1 MRFNLTMRQNQ
12 IIALASDIKS
22 KKQAVF
28 SEMYH
33 LLGKEGV
40 FTGYTKTYQPKKD
53 GDDVIPPESKPVQL
67 TVEQAIKKSKE
78 VLAEMFNVVAT
89 QDVGNCYAKADVKVG
104 ETIILKD
111 VPATHLIFLEKQLK
125 DIETFISKLPV
136 LDPSENWKFNEAS
149 GCYKS
154 DESTTYRTKKVPT
167 SMITAPATPEHP
179 AQVQVYN
186 DEVNI
191 GTYTTTKF
199 SGCMK
204 VVEKD
209 ALMQKVLD
217 LKKAVQVALQEANS
231 TLITEQTFGKTIVD
245 YIFE

>member
-111 VPATHLIFLEKQLK
+111 VPATHLIFLEKQLT
-125 DIETFISKLPV
+125 DIWSELIRVVVKQQNQDCHCRKL
-136 LDPSENWKFNEAS
+136 LKMLH
-149 GCYKS
+149 
-154 DESTTYRTKKVPT
+154 TK
-167 SMITAPATPEHP
+167 
-179 AQVQVYN
+179 Q
-186 DEVNI
+186 
-191 GTYTTTKF
+191 
-199 SGCMK
+199 
-204 VVEKD
+204 
-209 ALMQKVLD
+209 
-217 LKKAVQVALQEANS
+217 
-231 TLITEQTFGKTIVD
+231 
-245 YIFE
+245 